1 VQRIAARVY
10 ACFGAIDLLDNLDI
24 HRIAIRSPSAIVGP
38 HKLNIGRPVPAIA
51 DKSRPRLLGS
61 CGDRHGDF
69 PFQFVFDPPASGSHV
84 IQATSAPVGGGY
96 AGGDAVIK
104 MTAPLSLRLS
114 AK

>member
-1 VQRIAARVY
+1 MQRVAARVY
-10 ACFGAIDLLDNLDI
+10 ACYGAIDLSDDLDI
-24 HRIAIRSPSAIVGP
+24 HGIAIRGPSAIVGL
-38 HKLNIGRPVPAIA
+38 HELNVDRAVPAIA
-51 DKSRPRLLGS
+51 DQNCPRLLGP

-84 IQATSAPVGGGY
+84 IQATSAPVGWGY